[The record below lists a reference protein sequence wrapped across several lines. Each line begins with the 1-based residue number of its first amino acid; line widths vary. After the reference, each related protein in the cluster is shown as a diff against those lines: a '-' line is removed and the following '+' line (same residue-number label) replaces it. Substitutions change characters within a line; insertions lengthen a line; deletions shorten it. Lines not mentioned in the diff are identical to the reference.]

1 MGKPLHI
8 LSLTRGIGHESLEVG
23 KQNGELRRVCAV
35 HGGIETGGQR
45 RKTFLIYL
53 LCKGSVLKPFSGQ
66 NLVLAHRGL

>member
-45 RKTFLIYL
+45 RKTFLT
-53 LCKGSVLKPFSGQ
+53 
-66 NLVLAHRGL
+66 